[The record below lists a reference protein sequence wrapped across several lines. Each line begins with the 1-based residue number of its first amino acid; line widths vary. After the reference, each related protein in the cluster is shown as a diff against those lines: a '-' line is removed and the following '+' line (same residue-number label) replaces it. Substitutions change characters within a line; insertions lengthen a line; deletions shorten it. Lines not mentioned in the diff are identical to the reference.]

1 MARFLDTLTQLAEV
15 VLWVIVVLSCLS
27 LVFRF

>member
-1 MARFLDTLTQLAEV
+1 MARFLNAFAQLAEV